1 MCELC
6 LFFFHYTATTEI
18 YTYGHTL
25 SLHDALPICDSVVSA
40 AKPGAPTQA
49 EGLYGFSCGKAPPKE
64 GLVDS
69 GWFLQLLVKGR
80 GGRSH
85 RAGGALATTVY
96 FEPPVLLDHGGS
108 VSAADKH
115 SESSVSKAAEIGRAH
130 GCTTI

>member
-1 MCELC
+1 MRISDWSSDVCSSDL
-6 LFFFHYTATTEI
+6 
-18 YTYGHTL
+18 
-25 SLHDALPICDSVVSA
+25 
-40 AKPGAPTQA
+40 PTQA

-80 GGRSH
+80 GGRYH

-115 SESSVSKAAEIGRAH
+115 SESSVSKAAAKRT
-130 GCTTI
+130 C